1 MGPAIGRTLCHSTG
15 RTLWHCERA
24 QAGPC
29 GILNEATAALKPPPL
44 DPSRRVPTPTFSTPT
59 YNGGLLQ
66 SVHRHRH
73 RYDIHASSSS
83 SYDIHVS
90 SSSYDTFK
98 SRVNLIAG
106 RLQHAH
112 VFIWVPRAT
121 CVLTGGGGGGRIHRF
136 SAVFKKAAEYRSPGA
151 SQAGQRRNIGLCK
164 RKNAGIREVAAKL
177 QGRAGMKCYEQA
189 RRVGRCRALILLS
202 CCLFVVLVS
211 CSVRASLAHSVWRP
225 GESPSRSPMTVK

>member
-1 MGPAIGRTLCHSTG
+1 MEVCCSLCTDTDTDMTYMH
-15 RTLWHCERA
+15 
-24 QAGPC
+24 
-29 GILNEATAALKPPPL
+29 PPP
-44 DPSRRVPTPTFSTPT
+44 PHMT
-59 YNGGLLQ
+59 YMYPPP
-66 SVHRHRH
+66 HMTH
-73 RYDIHASSSS
+73 SS
-83 SYDIHVS
+83 HVS
-90 SSSYDTFK
+90 CVKRQEGRVSC
-98 SRVNLIAG
+98 VNLIAG
-106 RLQHAH
+106 RMQHAH

-136 SAVFKKAAEYRSPGA
+136 SAVFKKAAEYRAPGA
-151 SQAGQRRNIGLCK
+151 SQAGHLRNIGLCK